1 MIYFDEEYKVD
12 CANKFDYQ
20 NLKKMTE
27 DEQSVYNDRL
37 INVVSVYKSNNP
49 DNSVLL
55 VIGEEDFY
63 TKNVYFCKAIAQNMY
78 KVIIDKPAEKSLQ
91 TLKRT
96 YNKQIKT
103 KHI

>member
-20 NLKKMTE
+20 NMTKV
-27 DEQSVYNDRL
+27 EQSAYNDRL
-37 INVVSVYKSNNP
+37 INVVSVYSSNN
-49 DNSVLL
+49 NVLL
-55 VIGEEDFY
+55 VIGAEGFY

-78 KVIIDKPAEKSLQ
+78 KVIIEKPAEKSLQ

-103 KHI
+103 KHV

>member
-20 NLKKMTE
+20 NMKKMTDNE
-27 DEQSVYNDRL
+27 RSAYNDRL
-37 INVVSVYKSNNP
+37 INVVSVYNSNN
-49 DNSVLL
+49 NVLL
-55 VIGEEDFY
+55 VIGAEGFY

-78 KVIIDKPAEKSLQ
+78 KVIIEKPAEKSLQ

-103 KHI
+103 KHV